1 MLNLR
6 SARLILPLAAILLAQ
21 PLAARAQ
28 ATAPAASEVDE
39 QTFNKQEKRWI
50 REVETDLIE
59 EKFDDLERM
68 ADEYRRDRTRLPG
81 GEWKLRVFY
90 GALDAPQ
97 LTDKDSLDHI
107 AHLEHWMLKRPES
120 ITPRIALSTSLHR
133 WAWVA
138 RGNGMA
144 NTVTEE
150 GWQLFNKRIA
160 ESQMVLTSSANL
172 HTMCPQWYSE
182 MMTVGLAQSW
192 DERRMRDVFER
203 GIQLEPDFYYLY
215 KQYANYL
222 LPKWDGKPGD
232 AAAFAKRSADKRG
245 GDAGD
250 MLYFQIS
257 TTLISRGNGN
267 FPVKQLDWKR
277 IQHGAEVLQ
286 TQFGTT
292 RKTANE
298 LAFMAYKYK
307 DAATAQKLFAA
318 IGDDWVRGVWRDR
331 QFFDRARDWS
341 NGHNF

>member
-6 SARLILPLAAILLAQ
+6 SARFLLPLAAILLLQ
-21 PLAARAQ
+21 PSRARAQ
-28 ATAPAASEVDE
+28 AAAPPASDADE
-39 QTFNKQEKRWI
+39 QAFNKQEKRWI
-50 REVETDLIE
+50 KEVEADLIE

-97 LTDKDSLDHI
+97 LTDQDSVDHI

-144 NTVTEE
+144 NTVTAE
-150 GWQLFNKRIA
+150 GWELFNKRIA
-160 ESQMVLTSSANL
+160 ESQMVLTNSANL
-172 HTMCPQWYSE
+172 HAMCPQWYSE

-192 DERRMRDVFER
+192 DEARIRDTFER
-203 GIQLEPDFYYLY
+203 GIQLEPDYYYLY

-222 LPKWDGKPGD
+222 LPKWDGKPGE

-250 MLYFQIS
+250 MLYFQIAS
-257 TTLISRGNGN
+257 TLISRSNGK
-267 FPVKQLDWKR
+267 FPVEQMDWKR
-277 IQHGAEVLQ
+277 IQRGAEVLQ
-286 TQFGTT
+286 TQFGAT
-292 RKTANE
+292 RKTANV
-298 LAFMAYKYK
+298 LAYMAYKYK
-307 DAATAQKLFAA
+307 DASTARKLFAS
-318 IGDDWVRGVWRDR
+318 IGDDWARGVWRDK
-331 QFFDRARDWS
+331 QYYDRARDWS